1 MERILMMVF
10 RNIFRVPFM
19 WIKLCYRAAHSDK
32 YTDNEHNEFFKYIV
46 KRANIGGNVTIKS
59 YGQENIPE
67 EDGFMFFPNHQGMYD
82 ALAMIDSCPKP
93 FSLVYKIEL
102 KDIPFLKQIAKCMK
116 AFFIDRD
123 DVRQSMKVIMAV
135 SKEVEKGRNY
145 TIFPEGTRSKNGNK
159 LGEFK
164 GGSFKAATK
173 AKCPIVPVALIDSF
187 KPFDSHSLKPVEVQV
202 HYLKPL
208 YYDEYKDMKT
218 TEIAEEVQRRIEK
231 VIKENKKD

>member
-32 YTDNEHNEFFKYIV
+32 YTDKEHNEFFKYIV

-67 EDGFMFFPNHQGMYD
+67 QDGFMFFPNHQGMYD

-145 TIFPEGTRSKNGNK
+145 TIFPEGTRSKSGNK

-173 AKCPIVPVALIDSF
+173 VKCPIVPVALIDSF

>member
-145 TIFPEGTRSKNGNK
+145 TIFPEGKRSKSGNK

-173 AKCPIVPVALIDSF
+173 VKCPIVPVALIDSF